1 MAVYFIMKNTVSELP
16 VDRLGEAV
24 ESLKFRFEEGNF
36 PKNKQLL
43 EICARYGIDLVDP
56 ASGAHLIHEILEAA
70 LNLFLS
76 EAEWLK
82 PPNARNKDE
91 TLACLEDITGKLP
104 PQSWRDNEQI
114 KFQQFSTPPALAFVL
129 ANLLRPQAGKAAL
142 EPSAGTGSLAVW
154 LKKSGC
160 KLAVNEISERRRVL
174 LQLQNYQPLA
184 VNAEFIDDL
193 LPPDVKPD
201 YILMNPPFS
210 AGSRQKR
217 DSNYGFRHVEAA
229 LRRLNPGGR
238 LVALLGAK
246 SCLQTDKGK
255 KFWHQLGREYSVH
268 AFLIVPPEVYY
279 KYGTNFQTVA
289 ILLSKPEIVGKSNKF
304 NPQITE
310 FKSLGE
316 MMRFTDAWDS
326 ADF

>member
-1 MAVYFIMKNTVSELP
+1 MKNTFSELQSYR
-16 VDRLGEAV
+16 VKAAV
-24 ESLKFRFEEGNF
+24 ESLKFRFEQSDF
-36 PKNKQLL
+36 PNNKQLL
-43 EICARYGIDLVDP
+43 EICAENGVDLVDS
-56 ASGAHLIHEILEAA
+56 AAGAHLIHEILETA
-70 LNLFLS
+70 LNLFLT
-76 EAEWLK
+76 EAEWLN
-82 PPNARNKDE
+82 PLNIRNKE
-91 TLACLEDITGKLP
+91 NILARLEEITKKLP

-129 ANLLRPQAGKAAL
+129 ANLLRLKAGGTSL

-160 KLAVNEISERRRVL
+160 KLAVNEISGRRRAL
-174 LQLQNYQPLA
+174 LEVQNYQPLA

-193 LPPDVKPD
+193 LPAEVKPD

-210 AGSRQKR
+210 AGNSIQR

-255 KFWHQLGREYSVH
+255 KFWYRLGQEYSVH
-268 AFLIVPPEVYY
+268 ALLTVPPEVYY

-289 ILLSKPEIVGKSNKF
+289 VIISKPEIVGESNKF
-304 NPQITE
+304 NPQIIE

-316 MMRFTDAWDS
+316 MMHYADALDC

>member
-1 MAVYFIMKNTVSELP
+1 MKNTISELQIYRIKT
-16 VDRLGEAV
+16 VV
-24 ESLKFRFEEGNF
+24 ESLKSRFEQSDF
-36 PKNKQLL
+36 PNNKQLI
-43 EICARYGIDLVDP
+43 EICAEKGVDLVDS
-56 ASGAHLIHEILEAA
+56 AAGAHLIHEILETA
-70 LNLFLS
+70 LNLFLT

-82 PPNARNKDE
+82 PLNVRNK
-91 TLACLEDITGKLP
+91 EDILARLEEITKKLP

-129 ANLLRPQAGKAAL
+129 ANLLRPQAGGTSL
-142 EPSAGTGSLAVW
+142 EPSAGTGSLAIW

-160 KLAVNEISERRRVL
+160 KLAVNEISERRRML
-174 LQLQNYQPLA
+174 LEVQNYQPLT
-184 VNAEFIDDL
+184 VNAEFLDDL
-193 LPPDVKPD
+193 LPAEVKPD

-210 AGSRQKR
+210 TGSGQKR

-246 SCLQTDKGK
+246 SCLETDKGK
-255 KFWHQLGREYSVH
+255 KFWHRLGQEYSVH
-268 AFLIVPPEVYY
+268 ARLIVPPEVFY

-289 ILLSKPEIVGKSNKF
+289 ALLSKPEIVGKSNKF
-304 NPQITE
+304 NPQVSE

-316 MMRFTDAWDS
+316 MLRFADAWDS
-326 ADF
+326 TDF